1 MGRISVGFFEVRRP
15 SLAKQQKYQQVVN
28 RKSTVVIVM
37 SLLFDALFSSVAL
50 SHLMVDVFNASRPV
64 LLTYLGLSETQIA
77 LYSTIYI
84 WVSALTQPFFGWLS
98 DRVGPRWLAAGG
110 VLWMTVFFAGA
121 VLVPGAGGLICLII
135 AALGSSSFHPV
146 GTVQATL
153 QGRHRMAGRETTATS
168 LFFMAGQLG
177 HFLGP
182 ILTGLILAWM
192 GLPALVILPI
202 VSIPIGFALAYQLRA
217 NHPHPQPAHGDDKIR
232 LNATAGFIAMLAIVA
247 TLQSWAQSNM
257 ISFVPKY
264 IKDMGF
270 AATTYGNITG
280 LFMGGSA
287 LGNVI
292 GGHLGDRYTKRK
304 VAATALF
311 LAALPIFIMSRI
323 GWSPWLY
330 VLIPLAGACTGSVH
344 SIMVVLAQ
352 RMISGGMALASGLI
366 LGFIFSA
373 GALGMLLTGPLAENY
388 GFPTVL
394 MMTSGLVLLAS
405 PLAWMLKEKR
415 AERNQG

>member
-1 MGRISVGFFEVRRP
+1 MP
-15 SLAKQQKYQQVVN
+15 
-28 RKSTVVIVM
+28 
-37 SLLFDALFSSVAL
+37 LLFDSLFSSVAF
-50 SHLMVDVFNASRPV
+50 SHLIVDVLNSSRPV
-64 LLTYLGLSETQIA
+64 LLAYLGLTETQIA
-77 LYSTIYI
+77 WISTIYI
-84 WVSALTQPFFGWLS
+84 WASALTQPFFGWIS

-110 VLWMTVFFAGA
+110 VLWMTIFFTGA
-121 VLVPGAGGLICLII
+121 VLIPGAGGLICLII

-153 QGRHRMAGRETTATS
+153 QGRNHLAGRETTATS
-168 LFFMAGQLG
+168 IFFTAGQLG

-182 ILTGLILAWM
+182 ILTGLILARL

-202 VSIPIGFALAYQLRA
+202 ISIPIGLALAYQLRA
-217 NHPHPQPAHGDDKIR
+217 NRPHPRPAQGDDRVR
-232 LNATAGFIAMLAIVA
+232 LRASVGFVLLLAIVA
-247 TLQSWAQSNM
+247 TLQSWSQSNM
-257 ISFVPKY
+257 INFVPKY
-264 IKDMGF
+264 IKDLGLS
-270 AATTYGNITG
+270 AATYGNIAG

-287 LGNVI
+287 LGNMI
-292 GGHLGDRYTKRK
+292 GGHFGDQYAKRK

-311 LAALPIFIMSRI
+311 LAAFPIYIMSQI

-330 VLIPLAGACTGSVH
+330 VLIPLAGAFTGAVH

-373 GALGMLLTGPLAENY
+373 GALGLLLTGPLAETY

-394 MMTSGLVLLAS
+394 VLTTGLVLLAA
-405 PLAWMLKEKR
+405 PLAWMLKEKPLT
-415 AERNQG
+415 AQP

>member
-1 MGRISVGFFEVRRP
+1 
-15 SLAKQQKYQQVVN
+15 
-28 RKSTVVIVM
+28 M
-37 SLLFDALFSSVAL
+37 SLLLNALFSTVAL
-50 SHLMVDVFNASRPV
+50 SHLIVDVFNSSRPV

-84 WVSALTQPFFGWLS
+84 WVSALTQPFFGWMS

-110 VLWMTVFFAGA
+110 VLWMTIFYAGT
-121 VLVPGAGGLICLII
+121 VYVPGMGGLICLII

-153 QGRHRMAGRETTATS
+153 QGRNVLAGRETTAAS
-168 LFFMAGQLG
+168 LFFMAGQMG

-182 ILTGLILAWM
+182 ILTGLILARL
-192 GLPALVILPI
+192 GLPWLLILSI
-202 VSIPIGFALAYQLRA
+202 VSIPIGFSLAYQLRH
-217 NHPHPQPAHGDDKIR
+217 NQPHPRPTHGDDKIR
-232 LNATAGFIAMLAIVA
+232 LQARVGFIVVLAVVA
-247 TLQSWAQSNM
+247 TMQSWSQSNM
-257 ISFVPKY
+257 ISFLPKY

-270 AATTYGNITG
+270 SASTYGNIAG

-292 GGHLGDRYTKRK
+292 GGSLGDRYTKRK
-304 VAATALF
+304 VAAIALL
-311 LAALPIFIMSRI
+311 LAAIPIYIMSQI

-366 LGFIFSA
+366 LGFIFSS
-373 GALGMLLTGPLAENY
+373 GALGMLLTGPIAEQY

-394 MMTSGLVLLAS
+394 VMTTGLVLIAS
-405 PLAWMLKEKR
+405 PLAWMLREKR
-415 AERNQG
+415 T

>member
-1 MGRISVGFFEVRRP
+1 MH
-15 SLAKQQKYQQVVN
+15 
-28 RKSTVVIVM
+28 
-37 SLLFDALFSSVAL
+37 LLFDSLFSSVAF
-50 SHLMVDVFNASRPV
+50 SHFMVDVFNASRPV
-64 LLTYLGLSETQIA
+64 LLTYLGLTETQIA
-77 LYSTIYI
+77 LISTIYI
-84 WVSALTQPFFGWLS
+84 WASALTQPFFGWIS

-110 VLWMTVFFAGA
+110 VLWMTVFYSGA
-121 VLVPGAGGLICLII
+121 VLIPGAGGLICLIV

-153 QGRHRMAGRETTATS
+153 QGRNRLQGRETTAAS

-177 HFLGP
+177 HFIGP
-182 ILTGLILAWM
+182 VITGLILARL

-217 NHPHPQPAHGDDKIR
+217 NHPHPRPAQGDDKVR
-232 LNATAGFIAMLAIVA
+232 LQASIGFIVLLAIVA
-247 TLQSWAQSNM
+247 TLQSWTQANM
-257 ISFVPKY
+257 INFVPKY
-264 IKDMGF
+264 LKDLGLS
-270 AATTYGNITG
+270 AVTYGNIAG

-292 GGHLGDRYTKRK
+292 GGHFGDRYTKRK
-304 VAATALF
+304 VAATAFLF
-311 LAALPIFIMSRI
+311 AALPIFVMSQI

-330 VLIPLAGACTGSVH
+330 LLIPLAGACTGSVH

-366 LGFIFSA
+366 LGFIFSS

-394 MMTSGLVLLAS
+394 VMTTGLVLLAS
-405 PLAWMLKEKR
+405 PLAWMLREKPASR
-415 AERNQG
+415 TVTIEA

>member
-1 MGRISVGFFEVRRP
+1 MP
-15 SLAKQQKYQQVVN
+15 
-28 RKSTVVIVM
+28 
-37 SLLFDALFSSVAL
+37 LLFDSLFSSVAF
-50 SHLMVDVFNASRPV
+50 SHLIVDVLNSSRPV
-64 LLTYLGLSETQIA
+64 LLTYLGLTETQIA
-77 LYSTIYI
+77 LISTIYI
-84 WVSALTQPFFGWLS
+84 WASALTQPFFGWIS

-110 VLWMTVFFAGA
+110 VLWMTVFFSGA
-121 VLVPGAGGLICLII
+121 IFIPGGGGLICLII

-153 QGRHRMAGRETTATS
+153 QGRNHLAGRETTATS
-168 LFFMAGQLG
+168 LFFTAGQLG

-182 ILTGLILAWM
+182 ILTGFILARL
-192 GLPALVILPI
+192 GLPAMVILPI
-202 VSIPIGFALAYQLRA
+202 VSIPIGLALAYQLRA
-217 NHPHPQPAHGDDKIR
+217 NQPHPRPIQGDDRVR
-232 LNATAGFIAMLAIVA
+232 LKASIGFIVLLAIVA
-247 TLQSWAQSNM
+247 TLQSWSQSNM
-257 ISFVPKY
+257 INFVPKY
-264 IKDMGF
+264 IKDLGLS
-270 AATTYGNITG
+270 ATTYGNIAG

-292 GGHLGDRYTKRK
+292 GGHFGDKYTKRK

-311 LAALPIFIMSRI
+311 FAAFPIFTMSQI

-330 VLIPLAGACTGSVH
+330 LLIPLAGACTGAVH

-366 LGFIFSA
+366 LGFIFSS

-394 MMTSGLVLLAS
+394 VMTTGLVLLAS
-405 PLAWMLKEKR
+405 PLAWMLKEKTVGH
-415 AERNQG
+415 A